1 MECKTKEVTVTLIQD
16 QIVKTAVNENITEL
30 TLEGVEE
37 VIAATNKV
45 YRSNDKPK
53 VALICAPSFY
63 IKKDVLKGYAAN
75 RAVEALAVAIVTPSF
90 GSQIMG
96 NLLLTLRGRVLAL
109 SNDKIE
115 PSKVF
120 RDEKKAIKWLLGH
133 LGVAEER

>member
-1 MECKTKEVTVTLIQD
+1 MECKTKEITVTLIQD

-30 TLEGVEE
+30 TLEGVDE

-45 YRSNDKPK
+45 YLSNDKPK

-75 RAVEALAVAIVTPSF
+75 REVEALAVAIVTPSF